1 MPKKDRLM
9 KEWDEAAESCVDF
22 VRQGKD
28 YFRDEL
34 NNPGMF
40 YLIGNV
46 KGLLILDIA
55 CGEGYNTRLLASKG
69 AKVIGIDS
77 SKKMIETAILQEKK
91 VLLA

>member
-1 MPKKDRLM
+1 MSKESRII
-9 KEWDEAAESCVDF
+9 KEWNVAAESWINF

-34 NNPGMF
+34 NNPAMF
-40 YLIGNV
+40 HLIGNV
-46 KGLLILDIA
+46 KDLLILDVA

-77 SKKMIETAILQEKK
+77 SRKMIEAAISQEEKTAS
-91 VLLA
+91 V